1 MATGMEPRQGHRVEY
16 SVLSRDIWA
25 SRFKNAVIVIPYVW
39 LIAFFFVPFCLI
51 FKISLSDQARARP
64 PYLPQFDFSDGFS
77 GIWSFLAGLDGE
89 NFYTLASD
97 FYYVRSYLHSI
108 ETAVIATILILLIS
122 YPMAY
127 GLSRA
132 PRNWRSFLLT
142 LVILPFWTSFL
153 VRVYAW
159 MTILKPNGFLDLI
172 AQSLGFSPG
181 SAVLLNSDSAVLI
194 GIVYSYLP
202 FMVLPLYATLDKLD
216 DTLLEAARDLGASA
230 FKSFASI
237 TIPLSL
243 PGILAGCLL
252 VFIPIVGE
260 FVIPDLLGGTGTTMI
275 GKTLWT
281 EFFNN
286 QDWPI
291 SAAIAVGML
300 IVLIIPIVILQRVQA
315 ANAVNQGSSTSQT
328 MRRLSLTNMASVA
341 IGLLFIYLPILLV
354 IIFSFNNSRLVT
366 VWGGFSLKW
375 YGTLFRNTQLLD
387 SAFLSFKLACM
398 SASAATIL
406 GVLAAL
412 TIVRAQK
419 FFGKNLFGFL
429 VLAPIIIPE
438 MIIGLAFLLF
448 FVAIGFPRGL
458 FTLFLAHATFGM
470 CFVTITVQA
479 RLSSFDRSL
488 EEAAF
493 DLGSTNWQTFRYIT
507 LPLIL
512 PSVLAGWTLAFV
524 LSLDDLVISSLT
536 TGPGATTLPMRLYS
550 QVRLG
555 VTPEINAASTLMIL
569 AVVVCLGTAS
579 YFNSRK
585 QAKMDEVK

>member
-1 MATGMEPRQGHRVEY
+1 MT
-16 SVLSRDIWA
+16 
-25 SRFKNAVIVIPYVW
+25 VIPYVW
-39 LIAFFFVPFCLI
+39 LIAFFLVPFCLI

-64 PYLPQFDFSDGFS
+64 PYLPQLGLSDGFS
-77 GIWSFLAGLDGE
+77 GFLNFLQGLDFE
-89 NFYTLASD
+89 NFVTLATD
-97 FYYVRSYLHSI
+97 LFYLRSYLHSVQ
-108 ETAVIATILILLIS
+108 TAVTSTFLILLIA
-122 YPMAY
+122 YPVAY
-127 GLSRA
+127 GITRA
-132 PRNWRSFLLT
+132 PRSWRTFLLT

-159 MTILKPNGFLDLI
+159 MTILKPNGFLDMA
-172 AQSLGFSPG
+172 AQGLGFNAG
-181 SAVLLNSDSAVLI
+181 AAALLNSDSAVLI

-202 FMVLPLYATLDKLD
+202 FMVLPLYAALDKLD

-230 FKSFASI
+230 FKIFTSI
-237 TIPLSL
+237 TVPLSL

-260 FVIPDLLGGTGTTMI
+260 FVIPDLLGGTGTAMI

-286 QDWPI
+286 QDWPL

-300 IVLIIPIVILQRVQA
+300 LILIIPIAILQRVQA
-315 ANAVNQGSSTSQT
+315 ATSVKQLASGSSGSA
-328 MRRLSLTNMASVA
+328 RRFSVINRA
-341 IGLLFIYLPILLV
+341 AVFLGLLFIYLPILLV

-375 YGTLFRNTQLLD
+375 YVTLFHNTQLLD
-387 SAFLSFKLACM
+387 SAWLSFRLASL
-398 SASAATIL
+398 SATVATIL

-412 TIVRAQK
+412 TLVRTKK
-419 FFGKNLFGFL
+419 FTGKNLFGFL
-429 VLAPIIIPE
+429 VLAPIIMPE

-448 FVAIGFPRGL
+448 FVATGFPRGF

-470 CFVTITVQA
+470 CFVTVTVQA
-479 RLSSFDRSL
+479 RLSNFDTTL

-493 DLGSTNWQTFRYIT
+493 DLGSSGWQTFRYIT
-507 LPLIL
+507 LPLIM

-536 TGPGATTLPMRLYS
+536 TGPGATTLPMRIYS

-555 VTPEINAASTLMIL
+555 VTPEINAASTLLIL
-569 AVVVCLGTAS
+569 AVVVCLGLGS
-579 YFNSRK
+579 YYGSRK
-585 QAKMDEVK
+585 PAAGSA